1 MGTSS
6 DIVGFLDAET
16 TCGGWSG
23 QAHPRKLE
31 GKRSK
36 LADPILDIKDSNA
49 QGPKSDKFGHEAL
62 LKAVTFACEA
72 IMSCEEQL
80 NIMDSGSGD
89 SDCGSTL
96 KRGAEAILSAVKK
109 STDVTSRPS
118 VLFHLI
124 SSVAE
129 TDMGGT
135 SGAMYS
141 LLFEGA
147 AVLIEGSSEVNANIA
162 GKAFKAGLDAV
173 MKYGRAQPGDR
184 TMLDALC
191 PAVTSYIS
199 TLASGGEALKALED
213 ATCAA
218 EDGAKATLNMKASAG
233 RASYV
238 DTSELRHP
246 DPGAH
251 AVGIIM
257 RAVFEG
263 FKIKAHEMGVK

>member
-1 MGTSS
+1 
-6 DIVGFLDAET
+6 
-16 TCGGWSG
+16 
-23 QAHPRKLE
+23 
-31 GKRSK
+31 
-36 LADPILDIKDSNA
+36 
-49 QGPKSDKFGHEAL
+49 
-62 LKAVTFACEA
+62 
-72 IMSCEEQL
+72 
-80 NIMDSGSGD
+80 
-89 SDCGSTL
+89 
-96 KRGAEAILSAVKK
+96 
-109 STDVTSRPS
+109 
-118 VLFHLI
+118 
-124 SSVAE
+124 
-129 TDMGGT
+129 
-135 SGAMYS
+135 MYS

-218 EDGAKATLNMKASAG
+218 EEGAKATLNMKASAG

-251 AVGIIM
+251 AIGIIM

-263 FKIKAHEMGVK
+263 FKIKAHEMGVKWFAFIRRKSSWWNPLTGVDASLIRLFYSILMLILNVTSS

>member
-1 MGTSS
+1 MQT
-6 DIVGFLDAET
+6 
-16 TCGGWSG
+16 
-23 QAHPRKLE
+23 
-31 GKRSK
+31 
-36 LADPILDIKDSNA
+36 
-49 QGPKSDKFGHEAL
+49 
-62 LKAVTFACEA
+62 
-72 IMSCEEQL
+72 
-80 NIMDSGSGD
+80 
-89 SDCGSTL
+89 
-96 KRGAEAILSAVKK
+96 
-109 STDVTSRPS
+109 
-118 VLFHLI
+118 
-124 SSVAE
+124 
-129 TDMGGT
+129 
-135 SGAMYS
+135 
-141 LLFEGA
+141 
-147 AVLIEGSSEVNANIA
+147 
-162 GKAFKAGLDAV
+162 FKAGLDAV

-218 EDGAKATLNMKASAG
+218 EEGAKATLNMKASAG

-251 AVGIIM
+251 AIGIIM

>member
-1 MGTSS
+1 
-6 DIVGFLDAET
+6 
-16 TCGGWSG
+16 
-23 QAHPRKLE
+23 
-31 GKRSK
+31 
-36 LADPILDIKDSNA
+36 
-49 QGPKSDKFGHEAL
+49 
-62 LKAVTFACEA
+62 
-72 IMSCEEQL
+72 
-80 NIMDSGSGD
+80 
-89 SDCGSTL
+89 
-96 KRGAEAILSAVKK
+96 
-109 STDVTSRPS
+109 
-118 VLFHLI
+118 
-124 SSVAE
+124 
-129 TDMGGT
+129 
-135 SGAMYS
+135 MYS

-191 PAVTSYIS
+191 PAVSSYIS
-199 TLASGGEALKALED
+199 TLASGGEALKALEE

-218 EDGAKATLNMKASAG
+218 EEGAKATLNMKASAG

-251 AVGIIM
+251 AIGIIM

-263 FKIKAHEMGVK
+263 FKIKAHEMGVKWLTLDENYAW